1 MDRQTT
7 RVQVYGKESPMEE
20 KKVKT
25 PQELDPEQMTD
36 VNGGTDPGSLLDK
49 MRFIYRCPICQMLLN
64 GQASLMEHMQ
74 RYHPTVN
81 PES

>member
-1 MDRQTT
+1 
-7 RVQVYGKESPMEE
+7 MEE

-36 VNGGTDPGSLLDK
+36 VNGGKLVGCIGGTNSGGLHDN

-64 GQASLMEHMQ
+64 GQAALMEHMQ
-74 RYHPTVN
+74 VYHPTVN

>member
-25 PQELDPEQMTD
+25 PQELDPEQVTD
-36 VNGGTDPGSLLDK
+36 VNGGTDPGGLTSNVGS
-49 MRFIYRCPICQMLLN
+49 IYRCMSCQKLLY
-64 GQASLMEHMQ
+64 GQAALIEHWQ
-74 RYHPTVN
+74 RYHQNVN

>member
-1 MDRQTT
+1 
-7 RVQVYGKESPMEE
+7 MEE

-36 VNGGTDPGSLLDK
+36 VNGGTAPGGLTSN
-49 MRFIYRCPICQMLLN
+49 MRFIYRCPICQKLLN

>member
-1 MDRQTT
+1 
-7 RVQVYGKESPMEE
+7 MEE

-36 VNGGTDPGSLLDK
+36 VNGGTDPGGWTNNIG
-49 MRFIYRCPICQMLLN
+49 FIYTCPFCQMLLN
-64 GQASLMEHMQ
+64 GQASLKEHLQ

>member
-1 MDRQTT
+1 
-7 RVQVYGKESPMEE
+7 MEE

-36 VNGGTDPGSLLDK
+36 VNGGTDPGGLTSIIG
-49 MRFIYRCPICQMLLN
+49 FIYRCPICQMLLN
-64 GQASLMEHMQ
+64 GPAALMEHMQ
-74 RYHPTVN
+74 VYHPTVN